1 MKGSSTFN
9 VLYCNNTE
17 IAIFVLA
24 EKATKTLETSILIY
38 LVMIINNDFYCLI
51 QKALVASLPKT
62 YCQF

>member
-24 EKATKTLETSILIY
+24 EKATNTLETSILIY
-38 LVMIINNDFYCLI
+38 HGH
-51 QKALVASLPKT
+51 Q
-62 YCQF
+62 